1 MLTNPLMSP
10 LNQIDNAWAHNV
22 LYEGQA
28 GHDVVAVPRT
38 RPFPSNVPA
47 LSPVVTGFGPFNPAT
62 DPPLAAPNTRL
73 DNRIEVPV
81 NGLVAQIENNGA
93 TYGWN
98 TAFSMYRRESPATA
112 CALPTGGSR
121 A

>member
-1 MLTNPLMSP
+1 MC
-10 LNQIDNAWAHNV
+10 
-22 LYEGQA
+22 
-28 GHDVVAVPRT
+28 
-38 RPFPSNVPA
+38 PA

-81 NGLVAQIENNGA
+81 NGLVAQIRNNGA

-98 TAFSMYRRESPATA
+98 TALSMYRRESPVRGVLPEPVGHQPDRLHHRHDRTRK
-112 CALPTGGSR
+112 ALVPDSTRTTWASSSTPTCCR
-121 A
+121 RPC